1 VPDDGIR
8 TIRQQV
14 DNPLHLLFE
23 TNFQDTIC
31 LIDDKTLEIAED
43 KILRV
48 LAEVM

>member
-1 VPDDGIR
+1 VHEGRIR

-14 DNPLHLLFE
+14 DNSLHLLFE

-43 KILRV
+43 KVLRV